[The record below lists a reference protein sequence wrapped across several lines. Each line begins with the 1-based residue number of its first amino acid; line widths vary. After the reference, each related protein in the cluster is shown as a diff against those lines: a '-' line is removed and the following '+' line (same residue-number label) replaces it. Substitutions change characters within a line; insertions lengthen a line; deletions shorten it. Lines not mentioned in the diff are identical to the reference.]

1 MKAHAAHRGPP
12 PDVDEGDARDLA
24 ALLRRE
30 LRPTP
35 GRLGDSVRIV
45 VVVLAVVAILETFR
59 IPEIAVSAYIVL
71 FLSGREAASTVRT
84 ALAAGMAVVLAILT
98 AIAVFMLSLSEP
110 ALRIPLVAVTTFG
123 AMFLA
128 RAATLG
134 PVFFVAGF
142 VIAYGLT
149 LGDEVLGLAL
159 QPATVGNAPQFEVPE
174 IFFVPPEDALVRF
187 LLWFSLTIVVPVV
200 LLIAANLLTG
210 RDPAVLLRRA
220 LTERLATATR
230 FCAGERGAE
239 RQLEAQGF
247 EGTAQLHKLHDLAGF
262 LRRGK
267 RRVPWGVSLID
278 HIGRLGL
285 LLLTWL
291 RVEGDN
297 RQPLVPAAGACRRAK
312 QALQDGKAP
321 SIEPVAITAT
331 GAARPLADAITG
343 TLRAIYETVAAK
355 PGTASPKDRE
365 AAERGAH
372 DATEAPRRLL
382 AADAFSNPEH
392 VRFALKVTLAVMIC
406 YFVMSM
412 TDWPGIHTC
421 VITAFFVALGTVGDT
436 LHKATLRFVGCL
448 IGAGLGLGA
457 ILLLMP
463 LMTEL
468 GDLLLLLAPVT
479 LLAAWVACGSER
491 VAYAGL
497 QIGLAFYLVVL
508 QGYGPT
514 ISMYT
519 ARDRT
524 IGILFGN
531 IVISVIF
538 TTIWP
543 VSVANVVRTNLA
555 RALEQLA
562 VLVGLGAR
570 ADVEI
575 SQTAR
580 SAGETA
586 FGQAIAQ
593 ARAVLVNDPFE
604 TSEVRRAVRRRPID
618 VALVEEVGRLFI
630 PILAILDLYA
640 DPDWRELSEPMRDAI
655 RAHRQ
660 AQAAWFRQAAA
671 WVRSGEGADAV
682 AVGLPEP
689 PAISGPGDHLT
700 ALTTWYRLLHQDIR
714 KILDEVG
721 PQPQPVT
728 ARSVGDA
735 LHAAG

>member
-1 MKAHAAHRGPP
+1 MKAHAANRGPP
-12 PDVDEGDARDLA
+12 PDVDEGDARDLV

-59 IPEIAVSAYIVL
+59 IPEIAVSAYLIL

-84 ALAAGMAVVLAILT
+84 ALVAGIAVVLAIFT

-110 ALRIPLVAVTTFG
+110 ALRIPLIAVMTFG
-123 AMFLA
+123 AMFLS

-142 VIAYGLT
+142 IIAYGLT

-159 QPATVGNAPQFEVPE
+159 QPATAANAPQFELPE
-174 IFFVPPEDALVRF
+174 IFFVPPSDALVRF
-187 LLWFSLTIVVPVV
+187 LLWFSLAVVVPMV

-210 RDPAVLLRRA
+210 RDPALFLRRA
-220 LTERLATATR
+220 LTERLATAAR

-239 RQLEAQGF
+239 HVLEAQAF
-247 EGTAQLHKLHDLAGF
+247 EGMAQLRKLYDLAGG
-262 LRRGK
+262 RR
-267 RRVPWGVSLID
+267 RLAWGISLID

-285 LLLTWL
+285 LLLAWL
-291 RVEGDN
+291 RVEGDH
-297 RQPLVPAAGACRRAK
+297 RQPLVPAAGACRRAE
-312 QALQDGKAP
+312 QTLQDGKAP

-331 GAARPLADAITG
+331 GAARPLADAISHS
-343 TLRAIYETVAAK
+343 LRAIREILS
-355 PGTASPKDRE
+355 GTASAKEANE
-365 AAERGAH
+365 AA
-372 DATEAPRRLL
+372 EAPRRLL

-392 VRFALKVTLAVMIC
+392 IHFALKVTLAVMIC
-406 YFVMSM
+406 YFVMNM

-421 VITAFFVALGTVGDT
+421 VITCFFVALGTVGDT

-463 LMTEL
+463 LMTDL
-468 GDLLLLLAPVT
+468 GDLLLLLASVT
-479 LLAAWVACGSER
+479 LLAAWVGYGSER
-491 VAYAGL
+491 ISYAGW

-531 IVISVIF
+531 IVIFAIF

-562 VLVGLGAR
+562 TLVGLGAR
-570 ADVEI
+570 TDGEI
-575 SQTAR
+575 SQAAR
-580 SAGETA
+580 SAADMA

-604 TSEVRRAVRRRPID
+604 TREVRRAVLRRPID
-618 VALVEEVGRLFI
+618 ATVVEQVGRLFI
-630 PILAILDLYA
+630 PVSAILDLCTDLA
-640 DPDWRELSEPMRDAI
+640 RHDLPQPTHDAI
-655 RAHRQ
+655 RAHHQ
-660 AQAAWFRQAAA
+660 ALAAWFRQAAS
-671 WVRSGEGADAV
+671 WTRSGEGASEV
-682 AVGLPEP
+682 VGGLPEP
-689 PAISGPGDHLT
+689 PALSGPGDHL
-700 ALTTWYRLLHQDIR
+700 AAFATWYGVLHQDIR
-714 KILDEVG
+714 RILDEVG
-721 PQPQPVT
+721 PQPQPGIEP
-728 ARSVGDA
+728 SVRDA

>member
-1 MKAHAAHRGPP
+1 MKANAARRGPP
-12 PDVDEGDARDLA
+12 PDVDEGDARDLI

-45 VVVLAVVAILETFR
+45 VVVLAVVAVSETFR
-59 IPEIAVSAYIVL
+59 IPEIAVSVYIVL
-71 FLSGREAASTVRT
+71 FLSGREAVTTVRT
-84 ALAAGMAVVLAILT
+84 SLAAGIAVVLAIFAT
-98 AIAVFMLSLSEP
+98 IAVFMLSLSEP
-110 ALRIPLVAVTTFG
+110 ALRIPLMAIMTFA
-123 AMFLA
+123 AMFLS

-159 QPATVGNAPQFEVPE
+159 QPATVGNAPQFELPE
-174 IFFVPPEDALVRF
+174 IFFVPPTEALVRF
-187 LLWFSLTIVVPVV
+187 LLWFSLAVVVPVA

-210 RDPAVLLRRA
+210 RDPARLLRSA
-220 LTERLATATR
+220 LAERLATAAG
-230 FCAGERGAE
+230 FCAGESGAE
-239 RQLEAQGF
+239 RRLEAQAF
-247 EGTAQLHKLHDLAGF
+247 EGTAQLRKLHHLAGVSGRGQ
-262 LRRGK
+262 RRLT
-267 RRVPWGVSLID
+267 WGASLID
-278 HIGRLGL
+278 EIGRLGL
-285 LLLTWL
+285 LLLAWF
-291 RVEGDN
+291 RVEGN
-297 RQPLVPAAGACRRAK
+297 ARNPLVPAAGACRRAER
-312 QALQDGKAP
+312 ALKDGEAP
-321 SIEPVAITAT
+321 SAEPVAITAT
-331 GAARPLADAITG
+331 GAARPLADAITR
-343 TLRAIYETVAAK
+343 TLRAIYETLAAT
-355 PGTASPKDRE
+355 PATASPRE
-365 AAERGAH
+365 SAAAGLPE
-372 DATEAPRRLL
+372 RLL
-382 AADAFSNPEH
+382 AANAFSNPEYVH
-392 VRFALKVTLAVMIC
+392 FALKVTLAVMTC

-421 VITAFFVALGTVGDT
+421 IITCFFVALGTVGDT

-463 LMTEL
+463 RMTDL
-468 GDLLLLLAPVT
+468 GDLFLLLAPVT
-479 LLAAWVACGSER
+479 LLAAWVGYGSER
-491 VAYAGL
+491 ISYAGW

-531 IVISVIF
+531 IVVFVIF

-543 VSVANVVRTNLA
+543 VSVANVVRTHLA

-562 VLVGLGAR
+562 ALLGLNVRG
-570 ADVEI
+570 DGEI
-575 SQTAR
+575 SQSAR
-580 SAGETA
+580 SAADTA

-604 TSEVRRAVRRRPID
+604 TREVRRAVGRRPID
-618 VALVEEVGRLFI
+618 ATVVEQVGRLFI
-630 PILAILDLYA
+630 PISAILDLRTDVA
-640 DPDWRELSEPMRDAI
+640 GHDLPRPTQDAI
-655 RAHRQ
+655 RAHHQ
-660 AQAAWFRQAAA
+660 GLAAWFRQAAS
-671 WVRSGEGADAV
+671 WTRSGEGADAV
-682 AVGLPEP
+682 LEGLPEP
-689 PAISGPGDHLT
+689 PTLSGPGDHLT
-700 ALTTWYRLLHQDIR
+700 ALATWYGVLHQDIC

-721 PQPQPVT
+721 PQPQPVMVPSIENT
-728 ARSVGDA
+728 